1 MRTCSKCSPRSRKK
15 YDLKVFPFRHRPT
28 VATQQRMSENF
39 CESVCSMVICAKH
52 KFCLGYDLCAARG
65 NSTRLETNQIN
76 NNNNSSSKYNQQQ
89 ETAIHWCV
97 SSTIVKFINFEA
109 HSPSKRNPT
118 TIHAHPLPLGKKIVE
133 EEDDKRNCTHS
144 YTLCTH
150 IQSHTSPV
158 HISLKNKHKQRPQL
172 LVTRCFLLGSALWN
186 TNNGFTANE

>member
-28 VATQQRMSENF
+28 VSTQQRMSENF

-65 NSTRLETNQIN
+65 NSTRLETNQISN
-76 NNNNSSSKYNQQQ
+76 NNSSSSKYNQQQ
-89 ETAIHWCV
+89 ETSIHLCV

-118 TIHAHPLPLGKKIVE
+118 TIHAHPLPLGKKLW
-133 EEDDKRNCTHS
+133 KRKMINAIAPIL
-144 YTLCTH
+144 TLCT
-150 IQSHTSPV
+150 HTSPV

-186 TNNGFTANE
+186 TNNGFIANE